1 MTKAFDRTTET
12 EIGDAGNRSSVQE
25 GKEAVMSILR
35 EAGVKFEVYELQGD
49 QAATVESAARSIGVD
64 PSMIVKNVVFTSGDE
79 AVVVLCSGD
88 RSVDRSKLSAALGK
102 NLRLA
107 SRDEVPRLTG
117 FAAGGVPPFGHRGEV
132 RVRVVAD
139 RSVLRFEEVV
149 TSAGSPSSLLRIR
162 TEDLLRLS
170 GAEVLDVSRENR

>member
-1 MTKAFDRTTET
+1 MSGGE
-12 EIGDAGNRSSVQE
+12 
-25 GKEAVMSILR
+25 EAVIDFLR
-35 EAGVKFEVYELQGD
+35 RAGVPFEVYELRGD
-49 QAATVESAARSIGVD
+49 EAATVESAAKSIGVD
-64 PSMIVKNVVFTSGDE
+64 PSVIVKNVVFTSGDE

-88 RSVDRSKLSAALGK
+88 KSVDRAKLSAALGK
-102 NLRLA
+102 SLRLA

-117 FAAGGVPPFGHRGEV
+117 FVAGGVPPFGHRGEV
-132 RVRVVAD
+132 RVTVVAD

-170 GAEVLDVSRENR
+170 DARVLDVAREGR